1 MKPVVVAALL
11 IALMIPLEFLMAGD
25 AASQTA
31 AAGIT
36 LPADYRSWRHVKT
49 QIIQEGPGFERFG
62 GMHHI
67 YANDRALQ
75 GLRSRRFEDGAML
88 VAEFR
93 DLDRKANV
101 IDGGAIRL
109 VDVMLFD
116 ARRFA
121 DTDGWGYAEF
131 IGPGLTSRTFD
142 SRAECHACHTK
153 RADRGHVFS
162 ELPR

>member
-1 MKPVVVAALL
+1 MKPVLAAALL
-11 IALMIPLEFLMAGD
+11 IALMVEPAIPMASD
-25 AASQTA
+25 AASRTA
-31 AAGIT
+31 PFGIA

-49 QIIQEGPGFERFG
+49 QI
-62 GMHHI
+62 
-67 YANDRALQ
+67 ANDRALQ

-93 DLDRKANV
+93 DLDRKGNV

-131 IGPGLTSRTFD
+131 IGPGLNSRTFD

-153 RADRGHVFS
+153 RAERGYVFS
-162 ELPR
+162 ELPG